1 MYASLRMY
9 VPSLPTCAANTDVGR
24 VERAQGLESAGPSV
38 GRFKVVLT
46 RESLRYHQEGR
57 WNVLDHNGSNDIN
70 G

>member
-9 VPSLPTCAANTDVGR
+9 VPSLPPCAANTDVGR

-46 RESLRYHQEGR
+46 RESLLLPPRRTMERFGPQR
-57 WNVLDHNGSNDIN
+57 QQ
-70 G
+70 